1 MSYLKLC
8 NDSSKPYLQIFEV
21 VNPYQ
26 SLDYNMYSSYYY
38 GIVA

>member
-1 MSYLKLC
+1 MSYLTLY

-26 SLDYNMYSSYYY
+26 SLDHNYYY
-38 GIVA
+38 DIVA